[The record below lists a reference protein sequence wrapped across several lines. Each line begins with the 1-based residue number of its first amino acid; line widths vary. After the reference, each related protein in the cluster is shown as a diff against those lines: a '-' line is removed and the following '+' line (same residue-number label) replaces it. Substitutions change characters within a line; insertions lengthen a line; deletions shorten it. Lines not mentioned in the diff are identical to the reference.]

1 MADPEKKARSIALA
15 NFTRQVKLFH
25 SLVEQENVQEKLVTP
40 QYEKVVAGWE
50 RLESTQDSFLGKTAI
65 DIENEPHGLAF
76 LNEPEERYSS
86 VMSRYS
92 QFLERTRTHEQSVAS
107 ENAEQMRL
115 LEISTKKQTALEEE
129 QERKRRSEVEL
140 RENFQSVWAEFLS
153 AIETFGRV
161 NRQFQVSVGGASDQ
175 GILSEWQKVE
185 TDYNGLKDRM
195 VHVTGIYHG
204 FDLAEIKDTFLENV
218 EGVYMEVRQWFLGRQ
233 VEAVLNTSG
242 GGASVGA
249 VASKVSNATKKEAV
263 RLPSF
268 KGDEKSSPYLKF
280 PVWKKQWDCLIT
292 EYEEKWRAGLLWDH
306 IDEVARS
313 KFVGWET
320 DYAEAIK
327 RLERFYGNPL
337 KVVSCVMKEVS
348 SQSYIAEGDYSSLL
362 EYSVCLENNF
372 NRLSNLDL
380 LHEMSNSSTLSV
392 VLRKFPR
399 SVSEKWQEHLCSQDF
414 SVKARPFLEL
424 VVWLASQRDIWEG
437 MLANEQP
444 KKGVDSNKLSFFGYE
459 ETIKDSRVCYKC
471 GQKGHVQRDCQGSE
485 MSGGQAKKTR
495 KVPKVKKYWCAFH
508 KGDASRSCFSDSCK
522 EIRTADKVIRVNL
535 LEENGDCLHCCG
547 DHKAADCY
555 RKERVCGGGK
565 VDRGCNK
572 SHNML

>member
-1 MADPEKKARSIALA
+1 M
-15 NFTRQVKLFH
+15 
-25 SLVEQENVQEKLVTP
+25 
-40 QYEKVVAGWE
+40 
-50 RLESTQDSFLGKTAI
+50 
-65 DIENEPHGLAF
+65 
-76 LNEPEERYSS
+76 
-86 VMSRYS
+86 
-92 QFLERTRTHEQSVAS
+92 
-107 ENAEQMRL
+107 
-115 LEISTKKQTALEEE
+115 
-129 QERKRRSEVEL
+129 
-140 RENFQSVWAEFLS
+140 
-153 AIETFGRV
+153 V
-161 NRQFQVSVGGASDQ
+161 NCQFQVSVGGASDQ
-175 GILSEWQKVE
+175 GILLEWQKVE

-233 VEAVLNTSG
+233 VEALLNTSG

-313 KFVGWET
+313 KFDGWET

-327 RLERFYGNPL
+327 RLEQFYGNPL

-392 VLRKFPR
+392 VLQKFPR
-399 SVSEKWQEHLCSQDF
+399 SVSEEWQEHLCSQDF

-444 KKGVDSNKLSFFGYE
+444 KKGVDSNKLSFLGM
-459 ETIKDSRVCYKC
+459 KRP
-471 GQKGHVQRDCQGSE
+471 
-485 MSGGQAKKTR
+485 R
-495 KVPKVKKYWCAFH
+495 KIAECAI
-508 KGDASRSCFSDSCK
+508 S
-522 EIRTADKVIRVNL
+522 
-535 LEENGDCLHCCG
+535 
-547 DHKAADCY
+547 
-555 RKERVCGGGK
+555 
-565 VDRGCNK
+565 VDRKDMFSGIVRVRRCQVVK
-572 SHNML
+572 RRRQGRSRR